1 MVKRKA
7 TRLWV
12 AFLCKKKSERELVFK
27 NGNEKKLSKKWKNYD
42 IFSKTLAEE
51 WDCDYNKP
59 CVWLS
64 I

>member
-1 MVKRKA
+1 MVKRKV

-12 AFLCKKKSERELVFK
+12 AFLCKKSERELVFK
-27 NGNEKKLSKKWKNYD
+27 NDNEKKLSKKLKNYD

-51 WDCDYNKP
+51 CDCDYNKP